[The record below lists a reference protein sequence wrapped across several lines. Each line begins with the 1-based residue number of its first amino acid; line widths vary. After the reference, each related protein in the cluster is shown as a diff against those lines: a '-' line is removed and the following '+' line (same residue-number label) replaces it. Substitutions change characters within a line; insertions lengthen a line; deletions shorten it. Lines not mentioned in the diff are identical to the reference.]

1 MGSIET
7 EIFSLKVT
15 PKKMAL
21 DDAIAELKTKRKQLT
36 MLRIL
41 KPSSKEMA
49 ILREL
54 FCIIDGMEVP
64 ERMDMQ

>member
-1 MGSIET
+1 LGSIET

-36 MLRIL
+36 MLRLL

>member
-36 MLRIL
+36 MLRLL

-64 ERMDMQ
+64 ERMDVQ

>member
-1 MGSIET
+1 
-7 EIFSLKVT
+7 
-15 PKKMAL
+15 MAL

-41 KPSSKEMA
+41 KPTSRETA

-54 FCIIDGMEVP
+54 FSIIDGMEVP
-64 ERMDMQ
+64 ERMDVQ

>member
-1 MGSIET
+1 MGSIES

-15 PKKMAL
+15 PRKMAL
-21 DDAIAELKTKRKQLT
+21 DDAIAELKMKRKQLAI
-36 MLRIL
+36 LRL
-41 KPSSKEMA
+41 LNPTSKEME

-64 ERMDMQ
+64 ERMDIQ

>member
-1 MGSIET
+1 
-7 EIFSLKVT
+7 
-15 PKKMAL
+15 MAL
-21 DDAIAELKTKRKQLT
+21 DDAIAELKLKRKQLAI
-36 MLRIL
+36 LRL
-41 KPSSKEMA
+41 LNPTSKEMA

>member
-1 MGSIET
+1 LGSIET

-41 KPSSKEMA
+41 KPSSKEMS